1 MVVPDQLINVLP
13 VNQDFSL
20 PELNAKLHANQTI
33 SETEPTDVENAQT
46 PVNHAHQPP
55 LVLHVL
61 NQETNQSTEFVT
73 LVFTHV
79 PTVLLMNNV
88 LDV

>member
-1 MVVPDQLINVLP
+1 MVVPDQLISVLP

-20 PELNAKLHANQTI
+20 PELNVNLHANQTI
-33 SETEPTDVENAQT
+33 SETEPTDAENAQT
-46 PVNHAHQPP
+46 LVNHAHQPP

-61 NQETNQSTEFVT
+61 NQETNQSTEFAT

>member
-1 MVVPDQLINVLP
+1 MVVLDQLISVLP

-20 PELNAKLHANQTI
+20 PELNVKLHANQTI
-33 SETEPTDVENAQT
+33 SETEPMDVENAQT
-46 PVNHAHQPP
+46 PVNHAPQPP

-61 NQETNQSTEFVT
+61 NQETNQSTEFAT

-79 PTVLLMNNV
+79 QTVLLMNNV

>member
-1 MVVPDQLINVLP
+1 MVVLDQLINVLP

-20 PELNAKLHANQTI
+20 PELNVKLHANQTI
-33 SETEPTDVENAQT
+33 SEMEPTDAENAQT
-46 PVNHAHQPP
+46 PVNHAPQPLP
-55 LVLHVL
+55 VLHVS
-61 NQETNQSTEFVT
+61 NQEINQSTEFVT

-79 PTVLLMNNV
+79 PTVLHMNNV

>member
-1 MVVPDQLINVLP
+1 MVVLDQLISVQP

-20 PELNAKLHANQTI
+20 LELNVKLHANQTI
-33 SETEPTDVENAQT
+33 SEMEPMDVENAQT

-61 NQETNQSTEFVT
+61 NQEINQSTEFVT

>member
-1 MVVPDQLINVLP
+1 MVVPDQLISVLP

-20 PELNAKLHANQTI
+20 PELNVNLHANQTI
-33 SETEPTDVENAQT
+33 SETEPTDAENAQT

-61 NQETNQSTEFVT
+61 NQETNQSTEFAT